1 MAKFTAEQLLNHL
14 YNKRLPQVYREA
26 DIDAQYCLKRFL
38 QSMIEGGFAET
49 ISLADGITDLTDPLK
64 CPDKY
69 FPILFESFGYKYSSD
84 IPIIYQ
90 RKILQ
95 NHGEL
100 FQKRGSIEYI
110 YVLTRILTG
119 FDCSVDIERVNGVRV
134 LSISMFVDNSV
145 TSTEKQHYVNL
156 VKKYVTEGYIP
167 FYLDV
172 ETNIIVDVVD
182 ISTAPQYI
190 ASAVEVE
197 GIVDISPIEEVSF
210 KGLTTSISPTLDKEP
225 FSEFNILG
233 YSKIVPKYEKG
244 NLINPNTAQ
253 QNIRMTW
260 VDTDSNTNVTVA
272 SMSLLSEYAYVPYGN
287 TLYLY
292 LSNPSIKAP
301 TVYIFVYTYRGKRA
315 IGNKTVSS
323 SSFVQGKAVVDISNI
338 LTSDLCEDDYYVKI
352 GFIDNQGVSDVT
364 TLLSAWVED
373 VGYSEYS
380 ATTRLKFDSEYYRNG
395 EYYPTYMVDIYDSN
409 GAIGYPYV
417 SEKDIDIYDYYE
429 ISTVDLYRPEAG
441 DFVAYTDCTT
451 AMKDD
456 YKYYVSFIMLSVP
469 ETNTMDAPILT
480 ALCTN
485 NKGAFKEVTLD
496 KDFCEK
502 SNNMEWHCGYSFT
515 VPHDYNVVR
524 IKYLLCNSSEGYGI
538 SIANLMCFE
547 CDLKTGNPL
556 IDVEH
561 QPYRLALEGY
571 SAFENNFSVGIDGIE
586 LLSYNDSN
594 GKVIVRDSFDVL
606 TGTLTHR
613 VGVTYDS
620 LGNPVSV
627 YALPTPYKE
636 VITEDLNGEVKPCS
650 LKTFRGKTYISMS
663 QSVPNSRYVNR
674 GGTDYH
680 SGIDFKVRIIK

>member
-1 MAKFTAEQLLNHL
+1 MAKFTAEQLLKHL
-14 YNKRLPQVYREA
+14 YDKRLPQVYREA
-26 DIDAQYCLKRFL
+26 DIDTQYCLKRFL

-64 CPDKY
+64 CPDIY

-100 FQKRGSIEYI
+100 FQKRGSVEYI

-119 FDCSVDIERVNGVRV
+119 FDCAVDIERVDGVRV

-156 VKKYVTEGYIP
+156 VKKYVIEGYTP
-167 FYLDV
+167 FYLDI

-182 ISTAPQYI
+182 INTAPQYI
-190 ASAVEVE
+190 ANAVEVE
-197 GIVDISPIEEVSF
+197 GVIDLSPIEEVSF
-210 KGLTTSISPTLDKEP
+210 NGLTASLSPTLDKEP

-253 QNIRMTW
+253 QNVRMTW

-272 SMSLLSEYAYVPYGN
+272 SMSLLSEYAYVPYGS

-315 IGNKTVSS
+315 IGNKTIAS

-338 LTSDLCEDDYYVKI
+338 LISDLCEDDYYVKI
-352 GFIDNQGVSDVT
+352 GFVDNQGVFDVT

-380 ATTRLKFDSEYYRNG
+380 ATTRLKFDNEYYRNG

-409 GAIGYPYV
+409 GVISYPYV
-417 SEKDIDIYDYYE
+417 SQKDIQTYDYYE
-429 ISTVDLYRPEAG
+429 TSTIVLFRSEAG
-441 DFVAYTDCTT
+441 DFVAYTDCIT

-456 YKYYVSFIMLSVP
+456 CKYYISFMLDVP
-469 ETNTMDAPILT
+469 VTNTLDAPIIT

-485 NKGAFKEVTLD
+485 NKGAFKEVPLY
-496 KDFCEK
+496 KEFCNKTEAYA
-502 SNNMEWHCGYSFT
+502 SWRCGYSFT

-524 IKYLLCNSSEGYGI
+524 IKYLFCNTTESWGVPI
-538 SIANLMCFE
+538 TNLMCFE
-547 CDLKTGNPL
+547 CDPETGNPL

-561 QPYRLALEGY
+561 QPYREVSEGY
-571 SAFENNFSVGIDGIE
+571 SIFENNLSVGIDGIE

-594 GKVIVRDSFDVL
+594 GKVIVRDSFDIL

-620 LGNPVSV
+620 LGNPTSV
-627 YALPTPYKE
+627 YALPTPYQE
-636 VITEDLNGEVKPCS
+636 VITEDLNGEVKPRS
-650 LKTFRGKTYISMS
+650 IKTFRGKTYISMS

-680 SGIDFKVRIIK
+680 SGIEFKVKIIK